1 MSCSPHLLKHQS
13 YPICESSE
21 EYYTPIFTSQLSPEL
36 TGKKFGLVK
45 EVIDLATEE
54 VRETIMAAIEKMRS
68 AGAVVEEISIP
79 EHITGIV

>member
-1 MSCSPHLLKHQS
+1 M
-13 YPICESSE
+13 
-21 EYYTPIFTSQLSPEL
+21 SPEL